1 MALEGSI
8 GLAGGGNMGS
18 ALLKGMLAA
27 GAVTADQ
34 VVVAEKAAET
44 AQALAAELGVK
55 TVSEVSELSGLSLL
69 ILAVKPGDVAAVAS
83 AAAGA
88 LGPES
93 LVITLA
99 AGVKRATVAQS
110 LPSGQPLVRAM
121 PNTPA
126 LIRKG
131 ATAICGDG
139 LAENYMEI
147 ARQVFDA
154 VGEVVTVPEKL
165 MDAVTALSGSG
176 PAYVFVII
184 EALAD
189 AGVRQG
195 LDRQTSLTL
204 AAHTVAGAAEMLIA
218 TGQHP
223 GQLKDLVSSPGGTT
237 TYALHELERGGLRG
251 VLIDAVDAATR
262 RGKELG
268 GE

>member
-1 MALEGSI
+1 MAIEGKI

-27 GAVTADQ
+27 GAVRADQ
-34 VVVAEKAAET
+34 VVVAEKLAAT
-44 AQALAAELGVK
+44 AQALSEELGVE
-55 TVSEVSELSGLSLL
+55 TVSDAADLSGLSLL
-69 ILAVKPGDVAAVAS
+69 ILAVKPADVPAVTQ

-88 LGPES
+88 LSPES

-99 AGVKRATVAQS
+99 AGVKRSTVAAA
-110 LPSGQPLVRAM
+110 LPQDQPLVRAM

-126 LIRKG
+126 LIQKG
-131 ATAICGDG
+131 ATAISGDG
-139 LAENYMEI
+139 VAANYMDI
-147 ARQVFDA
+147 ARQVFEA
-154 VGEVVTVPEKL
+154 VGVVVQVPEKL

-195 LDRQTSLTL
+195 LDRQTAMTL

-218 TGQHP
+218 TGRHP
-223 GQLKDLVSSPGGTT
+223 GELKDLVSSPGGTT
-237 TYALHELERGGLRG
+237 ICALHELERGGLRG
-251 VLIDAVDAATR
+251 VLINAVDAATC

-268 GE
+268 GD